1 LFEEEILLID
11 NLFSSESTENSDMNL
26 SSEEE
31 QESDVETSYSQ
42 SQNNNEIADKKP
54 LSS

>member
-11 NLFSSESTENSDMNL
+11 ILFSSESTENSDMNL

-42 SQNNNEIADKKP
+42 SQNNNEITDKKP